1 MAREEGDVA
10 TQLVAEADA
19 DKSTRDV
26 VAMLEMRVDELS
38 TSMKDVQG
46 VFEVKNYRRDKL
58 DSLGFEHDNEAH
70 QAKGFIPPQTVVVND
85 YPEKKCIH
93 ANTSGEVSWGRR
105 GVLGRVGS
113 HHCRDSLMPWLVLG
127 KSEVVIVEATV
138 YAAFGRRWVVT
149 AFGHRWVVAAV
160 VSSGLETLASKVR
173 PCGGS
178 SCVRLG

>member
-1 MAREEGDVA
+1 MGIV
-10 TQLVAEADA
+10 
-19 DKSTRDV
+19 
-26 VAMLEMRVDELS
+26 
-38 TSMKDVQG
+38 
-46 VFEVKNYRRDKL
+46 
-58 DSLGFEHDNEAH
+58 
-70 QAKGFIPPQTVVVND
+70 
-85 YPEKKCIH
+85 
-93 ANTSGEVSWGRR
+93 EVSSGGRGWSYRCSRRWRPGR